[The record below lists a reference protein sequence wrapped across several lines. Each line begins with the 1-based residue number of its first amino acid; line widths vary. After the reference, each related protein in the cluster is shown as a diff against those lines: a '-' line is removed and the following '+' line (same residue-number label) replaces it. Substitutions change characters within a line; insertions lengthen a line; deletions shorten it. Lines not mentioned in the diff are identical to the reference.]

1 MENNIEDGWVE
12 VDGLRVHCLKAGEG
26 DVPVLLLHGGGY
38 DSASLS
44 YRHGIGPISE
54 HHRVFAPDWPGYGES
69 DKPEMQYSTEY
80 YVDFLGRLMDAL
92 GLETA
97 SLVGI
102 SMGGAIA
109 LGFSLRSPQRVDKLV
124 LVDSYGLGG
133 EVPGGV
139 VVSYA
144 LVRLPLLNK
153 LVWAA
158 LGRSRRMVRA
168 SLQTVVYDPRAITEN
183 LVDEIYHLAQ
193 KPGVRKAW
201 RSWQQNEIGWEGLR
215 TNFVDRLHAL
225 ALPTLILHGSEDR
238 YVPVAWARRAHALI
252 KDSELQV
259 FPRCGHWLTLER
271 PGEFDSAVLEFL
283 ARR

>member
-12 VDGLRVHCLKAGEG
+12 VDGLRVRCLKAGEG
-26 DVPVLLLHGGGY
+26 NVPVLLLHGGGY

-44 YRHGIGPISE
+44 YKHGIGPISK

-69 DKPEMQYSTEY
+69 DKPEMEYSTEY
-80 YVDFLGRLMDAL
+80 YVGFLGRLMDAL
-92 GLETA
+92 GLEKA

-124 LVDSYGLGG
+124 LVDSHGLGG

-139 VVSYA
+139 ASYA
-144 LVRLPLLNK
+144 FVRLPLLNK

-158 LGRSRRMVRA
+158 LSRSRRMVRA
-168 SLQTVVYDPRAITEN
+168 SLQTTFYDPQAITGN
-183 LVDEIYHLAQ
+183 LVDEVYQLVK
-193 KPGVRKAW
+193 KPGVGKAW
-201 RSWQQNEIGWEGLR
+201 RSWQKNEIGWEGLR

-225 ALPTLILHGSEDR
+225 VVPTLILHGEEDT
-238 YVPVAWARRAHALI
+238 YVPVSWARRAHTLI
-252 KDSELQV
+252 KDSELHV
-259 FPRCGHWLTLER
+259 FPQCGHWLTLER

>member
-1 MENNIEDGWVE
+1 MKNNIEDGWVE
-12 VDGLRVHCLKAGEG
+12 VDGFRVHYLKAGEG
-26 DVPVLLLHGGGY
+26 NVPVLLLHGGGY

-44 YRHGIGPISE
+44 YKHGIGPISE

-69 DKPEMQYSTEY
+69 DKPEMEYTTEY
-80 YVDFLGRLMDAL
+80 YVGFLGRLMDAL
-92 GLETA
+92 GLEKA

-124 LVDSYGLGG
+124 LVDSHGLGG

-139 VVSYA
+139 ASYA
-144 LVRLPLLNK
+144 FVRLPLLNK

-158 LGRSRRMVRA
+158 LSRSRRMVRA
-168 SLQTVVYDPRAITEN
+168 SLQTTFYDPQAITGN
-183 LVDEIYHLAQ
+183 LVDEVYQLVK
-193 KPGVRKAW
+193 KPGMGRAW
-201 RSWQQNEIGWEGLR
+201 RSWQKNEIGWEGLR

-225 ALPTLILHGSEDR
+225 AAPTLILHGAEDT
-238 YVPVAWARRAHALI
+238 YVPVSWARRAHTLI
-252 KDSELQV
+252 QDSELHV
-259 FPRCGHWLTLER
+259 FPQCGHWLTLER

>member
-44 YRHGIGPISE
+44 YRHGIGSISE

-133 EVPGGV
+133 EVPGG

>member
-1 MENNIEDGWVE
+1 MENRIEDGWVE

-26 DVPVLLLHGGGY
+26 NVPVLLLHGGGY

-44 YRHGIGPISE
+44 YKHAVGPISE

-80 YVDFLGRLMDAL
+80 YVGFLGRLMDAL
-92 GLETA
+92 SMEKA

-124 LVDSYGLGG
+124 LVDSHGLGG

-139 VVSYA
+139 ASYVF
-144 LVRLPLLNK
+144 VRLPLLNK

-168 SLQTVVYDPRAITEN
+168 SLQTTFYDPRAITEN
-183 LVDEIYHLAQ
+183 LVNEVYELVK
-193 KPGVRKAW
+193 KPRVGQAW
-201 RSWQQNEIGWEGLR
+201 RSWQKNEIGREGLR
-215 TNFVDRLHAL
+215 TNFVNRLHEL
-225 ALPTLILHGSEDR
+225 AVPTLILHGAEDK
-238 YVPVAWARRAHALI
+238 YVPDSWALRAHTLI
-252 KDSELQV
+252 KDSELHI
-259 FPRCGHWLTLER
+259 FPQCGHWLTLER

>member
-44 YRHGIGPISE
+44 YKHGIGPISE
-54 HHRVFAPDWPGYGES
+54 HHRVFAPDWPGYGKS
-69 DKPEMQYSTEY
+69 DKPEMEYSTEY
-80 YVDFLGRLMDAL
+80 YVGFLGRLMDAL
-92 GLETA
+92 GLEKA
-97 SLVGI
+97 SLVSI

-139 VVSYA
+139 ASYA

-158 LGRSRRMVRA
+158 LGRSRRLVRA
-168 SLQTVVYDPRAITEN
+168 SLQTVVYDPRAVTEN
-183 LVDEIYHLAQ
+183 LVDEIYQLAK
-193 KPGVRKAW
+193 KPGVGQAW
-201 RSWQQNEIGWEGLR
+201 RSWQKNEIGWEGLR
-215 TNFVDRLHAL
+215 TNFVERLHAL
-225 ALPTLILHGSEDR
+225 AVPTLILHGAEDT
-238 YVPVAWARRAHALI
+238 YVPVAWARRAHARI
-252 KDSELQV
+252 KDSELHI